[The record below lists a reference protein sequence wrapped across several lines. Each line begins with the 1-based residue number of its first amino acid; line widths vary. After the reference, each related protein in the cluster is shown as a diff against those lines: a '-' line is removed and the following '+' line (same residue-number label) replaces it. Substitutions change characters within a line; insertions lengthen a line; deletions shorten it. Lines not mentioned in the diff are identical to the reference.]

1 MFWLIEVFLSGDFFE
16 LSTPRCERAL
26 RLNKR
31 EFSMDCF
38 LFFPLKSC
46 ECVVVRETSLFA
58 DRGNLHLDMADFT
71 GDFFSADLEFIL
83 FDDGGGDGVLDMD
96 LRLLAKD
103 VLHPERDLL
112 RFLKGEMGGGSP
124 IDRSMALCRIFAIC
138 VSMRGVGFSRHSAS
152 LARVTASHSS
162 SYRLADRL
170 LKTRSIS
177 SSDSDSFS
185 YSDKWLLE
193 VQDFGLCCLLLVS
206 LSASSPDF
214 RRRSTRFLGDAGFF
228 LLVGGCFSTGGA
240 GEGEGVADAEGGWH
254 DMVIDR
260 VTSSAEL
267 SAEVSN
273 DTSGTDG
280 RLRLLVF
287 WLCCLNKART

>member
-1 MFWLIEVFLSGDFFE
+1 M
-16 LSTPRCERAL
+16 P
-26 RLNKR
+26 
-31 EFSMDCF
+31 
-38 LFFPLKSC
+38 
-46 ECVVVRETSLFA
+46 
-58 DRGNLHLDMADFT
+58 
-71 GDFFSADLEFIL
+71 
-83 FDDGGGDGVLDMD
+83 
-96 LRLLAKD
+96 
-103 VLHPERDLL
+103 
-112 RFLKGEMGGGSP
+112 
-124 IDRSMALCRIFAIC
+124 
-138 VSMRGVGFSRHSAS
+138 
-152 LARVTASHSS
+152 
-162 SYRLADRL
+162 YRLADKL

-193 VQDFGLCCLLLVS
+193 VQDFGLCCLLLFS
-206 LSASSPDF
+206 LSVSSPDF

-228 LLVGGCFSTGGA
+228 LLVGGCCSTGGA

-280 RLRLLVF
+280 RLRLKTNQRMNESSTHIFQLFYPQLVYH
-287 WLCCLNKART
+287 LNMI